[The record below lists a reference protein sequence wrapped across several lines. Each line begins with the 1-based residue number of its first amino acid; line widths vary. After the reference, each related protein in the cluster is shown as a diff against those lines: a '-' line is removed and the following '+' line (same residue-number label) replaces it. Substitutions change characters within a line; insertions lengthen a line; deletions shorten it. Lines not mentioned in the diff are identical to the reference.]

1 MKVFLSWS
9 GEKSHLMAIA
19 LREWLP
25 SVIQAI
31 DPYVSSEDIDKGTRW
46 ASDIAS
52 ELDLSTFG
60 ILCITKENLE
70 APWVNFEAGALSKS
84 LDKSRVCPILLDI
97 KRSEVQGPLLQFQS
111 TLVEQED
118 FFKLVSSLN
127 SSLKSG
133 SLDEARLRKSF
144 DNWWISLVDKV
155 NEIIKVD
162 SKVEKKN
169 STEHKSEILEE
180 LLDLARSQQKL
191 LRNPEEILPIQ
202 YLNYALNRTEKFHSI
217 DSKHPIWDDLF
228 SNIRELELM
237 IRSSQDFDILDAHFK
252 DTYRIFDYISGRF
265 DIRFS
270 PNRELKSP
278 KRGKISTSKISADP
292 PIKSPIAEE

>member
-180 LLDLARSQQKL
+180 LLDL
-191 LRNPEEILPIQ
+191 
-202 YLNYALNRTEKFHSI
+202 NYALNRTEKFHSI